1 MWCIQLNK
9 LYLLQSSLV
18 VIMWV
23 LSEWD
28 HEEKIISDTEES
40 QQIGDNNDDSSIVDD
55 RIRED
60 VLDPLVERNSTDEPS
75 KESNDCLWTHAYLL
89 GH

>member
-1 MWCIQLNK
+1 
-9 LYLLQSSLV
+9 
-18 VIMWV
+18 MWV

-28 HEEKIISDTEES
+28 HKEKIISDTKES
-40 QQIGDNNDDSSIVDD
+40 QQIGDNNDDSPIVDD

-75 KESNDCLWTHAYLL
+75 QESNDCLWTHAYLL